1 MKQNQHHGTSPLGEA
16 EKYRQAGLFA
26 SALDEVRKGGEN
38 PKMRHL

>member
-1 MKQNQHHGTSPLGEA
+1 MKQNQYHGTSPLGEA
-16 EKYRQAGLFA
+16 ERYGQAGLFA